1 MNEEEKLWKDEV
13 DALLGKLVDEGLP
26 VADKT
31 RLNEILQTE
40 PGAREFYHEYLDL
53 HGALEEG
60 LGDPD
65 FSPLNAVID
74 PETKTQTKSSPIPF
88 GGWGWAVAAAVA
100 IGFFIQFSGQQTAAE
115 PEQPIAQITRLSG
128 PLLWTGDGGQV
139 NRSLKAGS
147 ELFGGTI
154 EGMAPDA
161 WLELEFMD
169 GSKVVIAGN
178 SMLTISDLGQKELRL
193 REGSFS
199 ANVMPQPKGKPMLVR
214 TRSALFEVLG
224 TRFSVDAELSSS
236 TLTVNE
242 GNVRATRLSDGS
254 SVEVAA
260 KHRVVAA
267 LDYELMPEKMPDSV
281 TLWQSHLEKGKKRN
295 HGEWMPARGAE
306 PAHLKTVPYTLPAK
320 TDQNQRT
327 IHTLGMPVSS
337 GDQPPVILQPESK
350 VRVRGKIASS
360 HRIWF
365 GMTLIR
371 ENGDFAGRF
380 QTILPSEEFKS
391 GGLQA
396 GAGQPAGKPRPEVL
410 TDKEKPDPR
419 VEEYRRVEKWLEGNK
434 AEAGKAERDL
444 EVKIAE
450 AHKNPDKREVE
461 FHVKDL
467 LAEHEAKMAAHAKE
481 RKNLEDRLA
490 ELKKIPEVAELK
502 EPFEVVLNLSDY
514 HLDPSL
520 SKWSDSLPKTPYG
533 LIVKEVWCHTLW
545 DPAGLQVSEI
555 ELMTPTDQ

>member
-1 MNEEEKLWKDEV
+1 MKEQEKIWKEEL
-13 DALLGKLVDEGLP
+13 DALLGKLVDDGLT
-26 VADKT
+26 VADKS
-31 RLNEILQTE
+31 RLNKILQTE
-40 PGAREFYHEYLDL
+40 AGAREFYHEYLDI
-53 HGALEEG
+53 HGALEER
-60 LGDPD
+60 LGVPD

-74 PETKTQTKSSPIPF
+74 PKTKEESKPASIPF
-88 GGWGWAVAAAVA
+88 GNWGWAVAAAVV
-100 IGFFIQFSGQQTAAE
+100 IGLFIQFSGQQ
-115 PEQPIAQITRLSG
+115 PEAKPELPIAQITKLSG
-128 PLLWTGDGGQV
+128 PLLWTGNGGQV
-139 NRSLKAGS
+139 NRNLQAGS
-147 ELFGGTI
+147 KLFGGTI

-161 WLELEFMD
+161 WFELEFND
-169 GSKVVIAGN
+169 GSQVVIAGN

-214 TRSALFEVLG
+214 TRSALFEVMG

-242 GNVRATRLSDGS
+242 GKVRATRLSDGS
-254 SVEVAA
+254 TVEVAA

-267 LDYELMPEKMPDSV
+267 LDCELIPEKMPESV
-281 TLWQSHLEKGKKRN
+281 TLWQSHLENGKKRN

-380 QTILPSEEFKS
+380 QTILPAEEFQS
-391 GGLQA
+391 GSLQA
-396 GAGQPAGKPRPEVL
+396 GAGQPAGKSRPEVE
-410 TDKEKPDPR
+410 KPEKPDPR

-467 LAEHEAKMAAHAKE
+467 VAEHEAKMAAHAKE

-514 HLDPSL
+514 RLDPSL

-555 ELMTPTDQ
+555 ELMTPTDR